1 MLRYL
6 ITTLTLLGVAN
17 ATCPNGCSGHGTC
30 GVDDVCTCHAGWGM
44 GGKPGG
50 DCSDRFCPYEL
61 AWVDGPTHDG
71 LTHNYAE
78 CSNKGTCNRETG
90 QCKCFTGYTGKGCA
104 RQSCPDDCTGNGR
117 CRYMKDIPFGNVYH
131 DYYDGSTLALS
142 GLGVGAVKLTDY
154 SWDTD
159 RARMCVCD
167 PGWTGIKCDK
177 RMCPVSNDIMD
188 ASTTSQTQ
196 TITLFDQNG
205 NNSNFHGQTFAIK
218 FTTKLNATYTTQPI
232 YWHTSD
238 AILEGYIETALKKL
252 PHRVID
258 DVTVTVNSSIDANGV
273 IIEVEFTGTTVQGR
287 QHKLEILTEECGHG
301 CSPQI
306 TGLANIRTHSLTEL
320 SSVTISTTGSHP
332 EVYECGRRGKCDQE
346 TGICDCFDGYK
357 GDSCNIFNPG
367 A

>member
-1 MLRYL
+1 
-6 ITTLTLLGVAN
+6 
-17 ATCPNGCSGHGTC
+17 
-30 GVDDVCTCHAGWGM
+30 
-44 GGKPGG
+44 
-50 DCSDRFCPYEL
+50 
-61 AWVDGPTHDG
+61 
-71 LTHNYAE
+71 
-78 CSNKGTCNRETG
+78 
-90 QCKCFTGYTGKGCA
+90 
-104 RQSCPDDCTGNGR
+104 
-117 CRYMKDIPFGNVYH
+117 MKDIPFGNVYH